1 MAAKKDFMTPEA
13 MEEFRKET
21 NKDAQRSKHGLT
33 VKGKTDSAHE
43 AKVEEYIRQH
53 RTWYESVPILRSVEY
68 WRLRADYYP
77 YIKQSDGYDD
87 FFIRGISCH
96 PRLSEY
102 PGCKNVIRDY
112 FYCRDAN
119 KFLQLINIC
128 VPLREQMASCINVVF
143 VKNHMKGD
151 QKFNANRETYFATQ
165 QEKKINKL
173 SEHAKSTREQ
183 QKSLQD

>member
-1 MAAKKDFMTPEA
+1 MTPEA

-21 NKDAQRSKHGLT
+21 SGATHREKHGLA
-33 VKGKTDSAHE
+33 KGKVDSAHE

-53 RTWYESVPILRSVEY
+53 RTWRESFPILRTTEY
-68 WRLRADYYP
+68 WKLRADFYP

-102 PGCKNVIRDY
+102 PGCKNVIQDY
-112 FYCRDAN
+112 FHCRDAN
-119 KFLQLINIC
+119 KILQLINTC
-128 VPLREQMASCINVVF
+128 VPLREQMASCINVIF

-151 QKFNANRETYFATQ
+151 KKFNENREVYFAQ
-165 QEKKINKL
+165 QQDKRISKMVDHVQA
-173 SEHAKSTREQ
+173 SHDQ
-183 QKSLQD
+183 QKHLQD